1 MAEAGEFAVDAPV
14 APVGVLPG
22 EPEDEFADLGLDRRP
37 TAFRG
42 RWLGP
47 VLGDESAVPADHR
60 RGLDDEEHL
69 CEASTVEHPAER
81 GEDRAV
87 GLGEVRTLDLTLK
100 NDELMAH
107 EDLSVA
113 LITGRG
119 TPNGGAR
126 RRVS

>member
-1 MAEAGEFAVDAPV
+1 M
-14 APVGVLPG
+14 
-22 EPEDEFADLGLDRRP
+22 
-37 TAFRG
+37 
-42 RWLGP
+42 
-47 VLGDESAVPADHR
+47 PADHR

-69 CEASTVEHPAER
+69 CETPTVEHPAER

-119 TPNGGAR
+119 RPMEAREDEFPEGGFTPELRSRVR
-126 RRVS
+126 RWLPR